1 MPPRAAATCST
12 TWAASSA
19 TDGAPRSSSYAD
31 ACTPHS
37 RLVSTTADAVSG
49 RERKVT
55 ATSEP
60 RLASIVVIASPRPPL
75 PPMTSATPVRAPKSF
90 IDRLHR
96 LEVGPVPAGSAVGQ
110 GVLLVAR
117 LDLAVRVDRAYG
129 EGVLAG
135 LDVDRR
141 RPLHPGVRAPHPAD
155 VGGLPRSV
163 VDGDLHRRD
172 PGVLR

>member
-75 PPMTSATPVRAPKSF
+75 PPTTSATPVRPPKSL

-96 LEVGPVPAGSAVGQ
+96 LEGSRVPAGRAVGH
-110 GVLLVAR
+110 GVLLLAG
-117 LDLAVRVDRAYG
+117 LHLAVGVDGAYG
-129 EGVLAG
+129 EGVVAR

-141 RPLHPGVRAPHPAD
+141 RPLHPGVRARHSAD
-155 VGGLPRSV
+155 VG
-163 VDGDLHRRD
+163 
-172 PGVLR
+172 